1 VDLEHDD
8 IFASD
13 KASNVRLPPE
23 VDMTQAFEVA
33 TSLDMQHLDLGV
45 SQMANLKHC
54 EDMHILTHLNLNN
67 NLLGDAGAEL
77 LFEALVRVHSTVV
90 HVALSSNNIGDV
102 GAEIIASNLGCLG
115 RLTSLELCNNFI
127 QENGSEAIANAVAG
141 IQDHDEDHSMA
152 NALPMLSIDLTGNK
166 TRFYG
171 GMRWAEVI
179 TNHPKLQFLCLA
191 NNEIGMMN
199 TDSFLGLVY
208 GAVASPALSVLDLR
222 NNFPPG
228 PGQAAPGPPPE
239 EVHQELLHELP
250 PGEFDEIEVKQA
262 VFIRR
267 HRGGERKG
275 RQPQQAHGSSR
286 HNPAS

>member
-1 VDLEHDD
+1 
-8 IFASD
+8 
-13 KASNVRLPPE
+13 
-23 VDMTQAFEVA
+23 
-33 TSLDMQHLDLGV
+33 
-45 SQMANLKHC
+45 
-54 EDMHILTHLNLNN
+54 
-67 NLLGDAGAEL
+67 LLGDAGAEL
-77 LFEALVRVHSTVV
+77 LFEALVRVHSTAV
-90 HVALSSNNIGDV
+90 HISLSSNNIGDA
-102 GAEIIASNLGCLG
+102 GAEIIASNLAFMG
-115 RLTSLELCNNFI
+115 RLTSLELCDNFI
-127 QENGSEAIANAVAG
+127 QENGSEAIANAIAG
-141 IQDHDEDHSMA
+141 VQENDEEHSMM
-152 NALPMLSIDLTGNK
+152 NALPILSIDLKGNK

-228 PGQAAPGPPPE
+228 PGQPGPGPPPD
-239 EVHQELLHELP
+239 EVLQELLHELP
-250 PGEFDEIEVKQA
+250 QGEFDEVEVKQA

-275 RQPQQAHGSSR
+275 RQPQPAGAR
-286 HNPAS
+286 HPA